1 MRKVVLI
8 LTFLLAGLVTV
19 YALPPKEMQ
28 VTLKQAQD
36 YALEYNKQVKNA
48 KLDVDAAQKKVWE
61 SIASGLPQ
69 IDAKAEYSNYL
80 GASMTIQFGQNTP
93 PTEIP
98 FKPSSN
104 VSATVSQL
112 LFSGSYLVGL
122 QTAKIYKALS
132 ETNYRKSEQNIKEQV
147 ANSYY
152 LILVSEQTRDILKK
166 NLENMRSTLAKTE
179 QMEKVGMAESTDV
192 DQLSVSVSTL
202 ENGVRSAE
210 RQVEMAYNM
219 LRFQL
224 GVPGDEKI
232 QLTETLN
239 DIIDRINFTA
249 LMDSSMHVEKNLDYQ
264 LMETQV
270 ELSQKQLALQKAAY
284 LPTLSSYYSHTKK
297 LIKPNFDA
305 SPNDVI
311 GLNLSIPIF
320 SSGLR
325 KSKVSQASIS
335 LEQTQ
340 NKKDLLEEQLKI
352 QEKQL
357 RFNLNNA
364 FDKYTSQK
372 KNVKVALRVNRSF
385 DLKYEHGIAS
395 SLERLQAN
403 DNYLQAENNFVGA
416 TMELLQAY
424 VAWEKLLN
432 EL

>member
-8 LTFLLAGLVTV
+8 VTFLFAGLATV
-19 YALPPKEMQ
+19 FALPPKEMQ
-28 VTLKQAQD
+28 FTLKQAQD
-36 YALEYNKQVKNA
+36 YALEYNKKVKNA

-69 IDAKAEYSNYL
+69 IDAKADYSNYL
-80 GASMTIQFGQNTP
+80 GASMTIQFPNQPVTK
-93 PTEIP
+93 IP
-98 FKPSSN
+98 FATTSN

-122 QTAKIYKALS
+122 QTAKIYKSLS
-132 ETNYRKSEQNIKEQV
+132 ETNYEKSQQDIKEQV

-166 NLENMRSTLAKTE
+166 NLENLRSTLAKTK

-202 ENGVRSAE
+202 ENGVRSAD

-219 LRFQL
+219 LRFEL
-224 GVPGDEKI
+224 GVPAEQEI
-232 QLTETLN
+232 HLTQGLET
-239 DIIDRINFTA
+239 IINRINFTA
-249 LMDSSMHVEKNLDYQ
+249 LMDSSMSVENNLDYQ
-264 LMETQV
+264 VMETQ
-270 ELSQKQLALQKAAY
+270 EKLSEKQLALEKSAY
-284 LPTLSSYYSHTKK
+284 LPTLSSFYNHTEKVM
-297 LIKPNFDA
+297 KPNFDA
-305 SPNDVI
+305 SPKDVI

-325 KSKVSQASIS
+325 KAKVSQANIS

-340 NKKDLLEEQLKI
+340 NQKDLLEEQLKI

-357 RFNLNNA
+357 RFNLRNA

-372 KNVKVALRVNRSF
+372 ENVKVALRVNRNF

-432 EL
+432 DL

>member
-8 LTFLLAGLVTV
+8 ATFLIAGMATV
-19 YALPPKEMQ
+19 FAFPPEGMQ
-28 VTLKQAQD
+28 LSLKQAQD
-36 YALEYNKQVKNA
+36 YALDYNKQVKNA
-48 KLDVDAAQKKVWE
+48 RLDVDAAQKKVWE

-69 IDAKAEYSNYL
+69 IDAKADYSNYL
-80 GASMTIQFGQNTP
+80 GASMTIQFDPNSP
-93 PTEIP
+93 PTKIP
-98 FKPSSN
+98 FATTSN

-122 QTAKIYKALS
+122 QTAKIYKSLS
-132 ETNYRKSEQNIKEQV
+132 ETNYRKSKQDIKEQV

-166 NLENMRSTLAKTE
+166 NLENMRSTLAKTK

-202 ENGVRSAE
+202 ENGVRSAD

-232 QLTETLN
+232 QLTQTL
-239 DIIDRINFTA
+239 DGIIDRINFTA
-249 LMDSSMHVEKNLDYQ
+249 LMDSSMSVQRNLDYQ

-270 ELSQKQLALQKAAY
+270 ELSKKQLALQKSAY
-284 LPTLSSYYSHTKK
+284 LPTLSSYYSHTEKI
-297 LIKPNFDA
+297 LKPNFDA
-305 SPNDVI
+305 SPKDVI

-325 KSKVSQASIS
+325 KSKVSQANIS
-335 LEQTQ
+335 LEQTENQ
-340 NKKDLLEEQLKI
+340 KDLLEDQLKI

-357 RFNLNNA
+357 RFNLHNA
-364 FDKYTSQK
+364 LDKYNSQK
-372 KNVKVALRVNRSF
+372 QNVKVALRVNRNF
-385 DLKYEHGIAS
+385 DLKYEHGVAS

-432 EL
+432 DL

>member
-8 LTFLLAGLVTV
+8 VTFLFAGLATV
-19 YALPPKEMQ
+19 FALPPKEMQ
-28 VTLKQAQD
+28 FTLKQAQD
-36 YALEYNKQVKNA
+36 YALEYNKKVKNA

-69 IDAKAEYSNYL
+69 IDAKADYSNYL
-80 GASMTIQFGQNTP
+80 GASKTIQFGANMP
-93 PTEIP
+93 PTVIP
-98 FKPSSN
+98 FKPTSN
-104 VSATVSQL
+104 VSVSVSQL

-122 QTAKIYKALS
+122 QTAKIYKSLS
-132 ETNYRKSEQNIKEQV
+132 ETNYEKSQQDIKEQV

-166 NLENMRSTLAKTE
+166 NLENLRSTLAKTK

-202 ENGVRSAE
+202 ENGVRSAD

-219 LRFQL
+219 LRFEL
-224 GVPGDEKI
+224 GVPAEQEI
-232 QLTETLN
+232 HLTQGLET
-239 DIIDRINFTA
+239 IINRINFTA
-249 LMDSSMHVEKNLDYQ
+249 LMDSSMSVENNLDYQ
-264 LMETQV
+264 VMETQ
-270 ELSQKQLALQKAAY
+270 EKLSEKQLALEKSAY
-284 LPTLSSYYSHTKK
+284 LPTLSSFYNHTEKVM
-297 LIKPNFDA
+297 KPNFDA
-305 SPNDVI
+305 SPKDVV

-325 KSKVSQASIS
+325 KAKVSQANIS

-340 NKKDLLEEQLKI
+340 NQKDLLEEQLKI

-357 RFNLNNA
+357 RFNLRNA

-372 KNVKVALRVNRSF
+372 ENVKVALRVNRNF

-432 EL
+432 DL